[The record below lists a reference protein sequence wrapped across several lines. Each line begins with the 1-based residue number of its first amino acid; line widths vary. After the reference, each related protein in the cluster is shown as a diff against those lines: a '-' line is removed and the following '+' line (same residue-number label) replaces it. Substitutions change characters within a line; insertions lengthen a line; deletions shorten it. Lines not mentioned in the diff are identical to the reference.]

1 MEIASFVKSLADRY
15 RYGIDCIIDNNDL
28 LALALS
34 KMPTAC
40 IEPMESCNEGD
51 ESGITLTCGNFTSVI
66 TKNPN
71 NNIVKLVIDKK
82 VTSDN
87 IDILIQKISTYKPFN
102 LSVDYTLY
110 NDSITVNEEQPYDLS
125 GVDTVKAIEE
135 FVTLLDV
142 DKKADISQYCIDLY
156 KRAQST

>member
-51 ESGITLTCGNFTSVI
+51 ELGITLTCGQFTSVI
-66 TKNPN
+66 TKNLN
-71 NNIVKLVIDKK
+71 NNIVKLK
-82 VTSDN
+82 SS
-87 IDILIQKISTYKPFN
+87 L
-102 LSVDYTLY
+102 L
-110 NDSITVNEEQPYDLS
+110 ITVI
-125 GVDTVKAIEE
+125 VTDTVLTK
-135 FVTLLDV
+135 T
-142 DKKADISQYCIDLY
+142 
-156 KRAQST
+156 

>member
-34 KMPTAC
+34 KMPNEC

-51 ESGITLTCGNFTSVI
+51 ESGITLTCGQFTSVI

-71 NNIVKLVIDKK
+71 NNIVKLKAA
-82 VTSDN
+82 
-87 IDILIQKISTYKPFN
+87 
-102 LSVDYTLY
+102 TLT
-110 NDSITVNEEQPYDLS
+110 TVNIIA
-125 GVDTVKAIEE
+125 AI
-135 FVTLLDV
+135 T
-142 DKKADISQYCIDLY
+142 KI
-156 KRAQST
+156 

>member
-34 KMPTAC
+34 KMPNEC

-51 ESGITLTCGNFTSVI
+51 ESGITLTCGQFTSVI

-71 NNIVKLVIDKK
+71 NNIVKLK
-82 VTSDN
+82 SA
-87 IDILIQKISTYKPFN
+87 L
-102 LSVDYTLY
+102 L
-110 NDSITVNEEQPYDLS
+110 ITVN
-125 GVDTVKAIEE
+125 TIAAI
-135 FVTLLDV
+135 T
-142 DKKADISQYCIDLY
+142 KI
-156 KRAQST
+156 

>member
-34 KMPTAC
+34 KMPAAC

-51 ESGITLTCGNFTSVI
+51 ESGITLTCGQFTSVI

-71 NNIVKLVIDKK
+71 NNIVKLK
-82 VTSDN
+82 VAMLT
-87 IDILIQKISTYKPFN
+87 
-102 LSVDYTLY
+102 
-110 NDSITVNEEQPYDLS
+110 TVN
-125 GVDTVKAIEE
+125 TIATITKI
-135 FVTLLDV
+135 
-142 DKKADISQYCIDLY
+142 
-156 KRAQST
+156 

>member
-34 KMPTAC
+34 KMPAAC

-66 TKNPN
+66 TKNPD
-71 NNIVKLVIDKK
+71 NNIVKLK
-82 VTSDN
+82 VAMLT
-87 IDILIQKISTYKPFN
+87 
-102 LSVDYTLY
+102 
-110 NDSITVNEEQPYDLS
+110 TVN
-125 GVDTVKAIEE
+125 TIATITKI
-135 FVTLLDV
+135 
-142 DKKADISQYCIDLY
+142 
-156 KRAQST
+156 